1 MHISVHQWYSKT
13 WLAKHS
19 IAKHGIAKHG
29 NVLVY
34 DAICSKY
41 YVKVYIVF
49 LATLKFEKKWNLK
62 NNIS

>member
-19 IAKHGIAKHG
+19 IAKHG

-49 LATLKFEKKWNLK
+49 LAILKFEKKWNLK
-62 NNIS
+62 NNIL